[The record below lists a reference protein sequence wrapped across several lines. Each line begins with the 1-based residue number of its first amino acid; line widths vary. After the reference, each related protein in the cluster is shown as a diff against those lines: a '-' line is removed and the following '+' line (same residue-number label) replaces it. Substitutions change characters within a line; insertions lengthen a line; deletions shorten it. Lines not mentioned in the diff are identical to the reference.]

1 MNRIDDD
8 VILEAMQTYGG
19 SFAKAIA
26 FAATKADSDNYK
38 RLRAAFPELW
48 ERYDAMRIVCVGG
61 VCVPVFLASSKNK

>member
-26 FAATKADSDNYK
+26 YAATKADGDNYK

-48 ERYDAMRIVCVGG
+48 ERYDAMGI
-61 VCVPVFLASSKNK
+61 FLASSKNK

>member
-26 FAATKADSDNYK
+26 AATKADGDNYT

-48 ERYDAMRIVCVGG
+48 ERYDAMGI
-61 VCVPVFLASSKNK
+61 FLASSKNK